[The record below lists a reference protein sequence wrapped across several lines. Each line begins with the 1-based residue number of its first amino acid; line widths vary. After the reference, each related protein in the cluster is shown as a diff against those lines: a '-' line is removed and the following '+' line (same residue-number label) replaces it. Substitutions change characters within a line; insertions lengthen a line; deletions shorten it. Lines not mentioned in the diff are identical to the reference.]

1 MQIDQFLARLKNVKK
16 GKGDAWT
23 ARCPAHQDGN
33 NSLSIGIGD
42 KGIVIK
48 CHAGCDTADVINALG
63 LELRDLFADT
73 KNSYPVIPPIQRAHV
88 HTTAKSQERTGTS
101 EKRHGLTVVS
111 SQITLADYAKAK
123 ALPVEFL
130 SDLGLRDRKR
140 DGKPA
145 IAIPYLGNDGQ
156 VVAMRYRIAMFG
168 DRFRW
173 RSGARPQLYGL
184 WRLEDARKAG
194 YVVIVEGESDCHAAW
209 YHQIPAVGLPGATNW
224 RDERDAQH
232 LDGIDKVYV
241 VVEPDTGGQAVLKWL
256 ATSVIKDRVHLIEFV
271 EHKDLAALHLAVG
284 DRFDDIWQKAVATAM
299 PFTEIDARS
308 AEAEHKRAA
317 EACSHLMKDR
327 NILSRFS
334 EAVAAAGVVGET
346 KSAKLIYLALTS
358 RFFSRPISV
367 VLKGPSSAGKSY
379 TTERVLDFFPRDA
392 FYSLTAM
399 SDRALAYSD
408 EPLENRFIV
417 IFEAAG
423 LESDFATY
431 LLRSLLSEGCV
442 RYETVEKTSE
452 GMRPRLIERKGPT
465 GCLLTTT
472 AAVLHAENET
482 RMLSVNVSD
491 SRQQTRVILDRLAE
505 EAEVDVDLEPWRA
518 LQTWLIGTNHR
529 VTIPY
534 ARELAALVPEIAVR
548 LRRDF
553 HHVLTL
559 IRAHALLHQA
569 SRDTDDK
576 GRIVASLDDYAA
588 VYDLVADIIAEGV
601 EATARPEV
609 RQTVEAVRNLLA
621 NGDDS
626 VTVKQVGEHLHL
638 DASTVSRRVAVAR
651 SLGYLKNE
659 ETRRRMPAKLVIGDK
674 MPADVEVLPHPD
686 RLRDSVQ
693 VCTSDRGDKHTNN
706 FSEPMVEVQIS

>member
-1 MQIDQFLARLKNVKK
+1 MIDLLSQLKNVRRS
-16 GKGDAWT
+16 GDSWT
-23 ARCPAHQDGN
+23 AKCPCHDDRH
-33 NSLSIGIGD
+33 NSLSICHTD
-42 KGIVIK
+42 DRWLLK
-48 CHAGCDTADVINALG
+48 CHAGCATDDVVKALG

-73 KNSYPVIPPIQRAHV
+73 NNNCPAIPPNRRAHV
-88 HTTAKSQERTGTS
+88 HTNTKGLAKARTSG
-101 EKRHGLTVVS
+101 KPPALTVVS
-111 SQITLADYAKAK
+111 SQISLAEYAKAK
-123 ALPVEFL
+123 ALPIEFL
-130 SDLGLRDRKR
+130 LDLGLRDRKR

-145 IAIPYLGNDGQ
+145 IVIPYLGTDSQ
-156 VVAMRYRIAMFG
+156 VVATRYRIAMRG

-173 RSGARPQLYGL
+173 RSGAKPQLYGL
-184 WRLEDARKAG
+184 WRLEDARNAG
-194 YVVIVEGESDCHAAW
+194 YIVIVEGESDCHTAW
-209 YHQIPAVGLPGATNW
+209 YHKIPAVGLPGAANW
-224 RDERDAQH
+224 RDERDARH

-241 VVEPDTGGQAVLKWL
+241 VVEPDTGGLAVLKWL
-256 ATSVIKDRVHLIEFV
+256 SMSVIKDRVHLVELG
-271 EHKDLAALHLAVG
+271 EHKDLADLHLAAG
-284 DRFDDIWQKAVATAM
+284 HRFEEVWQKAVAAAM

-308 AEAEHKRAA
+308 AEAAHKRAA
-317 EACSHLMKDR
+317 EACGHLIEDR
-327 NILSRFS
+327 DILSKFS
-334 EAVAAAGVVGET
+334 KAVAAAGVVGET

-379 TTERVLDFFPRDA
+379 TTERVLDFFPEDA

-408 EPLENRFIV
+408 EPLEHRFIV

-472 AAVLHAENET
+472 AAMLHAENET

-505 EAEVDVDLEPWRA
+505 EAEIDVNLEPWRA
-518 LQTWLIGTNHR
+518 LQTWLNGANHR

-534 ARELAALVPEIAVR
+534 AKELAALVPEIAVR

-569 SRDTDDK
+569 SRDADEK

-588 VYDLVADIIAEGV
+588 AYDLVADIIAEGV
-601 EATARPEV
+601 EATVRPEV

-621 NGDDS
+621 NGHDS
-626 VTVKQVGEHLHL
+626 VTVKQAAENLRL
-638 DASTVSRRVAVAR
+638 DASTASRRVAVAR
-651 SLGYLKNE
+651 SLGYLKND

-674 MPADVEVLPHPD
+674 MPADIEVLPHPD
-686 RLRDSVQ
+686 RLRDSVH
-693 VCTSDRGDKHTNN
+693 VCTYDRGDKHTNN
-706 FSEPMVEVQIS
+706 CSEPMVEVQI

>member
-1 MQIDQFLARLKNVKK
+1 
-16 GKGDAWT
+16 
-23 ARCPAHQDGN
+23 
-33 NSLSIGIGD
+33 
-42 KGIVIK
+42 
-48 CHAGCDTADVINALG
+48 
-63 LELRDLFADT
+63 
-73 KNSYPVIPPIQRAHV
+73 
-88 HTTAKSQERTGTS
+88 
-101 EKRHGLTVVS
+101 
-111 SQITLADYAKAK
+111 
-123 ALPVEFL
+123 
-130 SDLGLRDRKR
+130 
-140 DGKPA
+140 
-145 IAIPYLGNDGQ
+145 
-156 VVAMRYRIAMFG
+156 MRYRIAMFG

-173 RSGARPQLYGL
+173 RSGAKPQLYGL

-194 YVVIVEGESDCHAAW
+194 HVVIVEGESDCHAAW
-209 YHQIPAVGLPGATNW
+209 YHEVPAVGLPGAANW
-224 RDERDAQH
+224 RDERDAKH

-256 ATSVIKDRVHLIEFV
+256 STSVIKDRVHLIELG
-271 EHKDLAALHLAVG
+271 EHKDLAALHLAAG
-284 DRFDDIWQKAVATAM
+284 DRFHDLWQKAVAAAM

-317 EACSHLMKDR
+317 EACGHLMEDR
-327 NILSRFS
+327 DILSKFS
-334 EAVAAAGVVGET
+334 EAVDAAGVVGET

-379 TTERVLDFFPRDA
+379 TTERVLDFFPENA

-408 EPLENRFIV
+408 ESLENRFIV

-472 AAVLHAENET
+472 AATLHAENET

-518 LQTWLIGTNHR
+518 LQTWLIGANHR

-576 GRIVASLDDYAA
+576 GRIVANLDDYAA
-588 VYDLVADIIAEGV
+588 AYDLVADIIAEGV
-601 EATARPEV
+601 EATVRPEV
-609 RQTVEAVRNLLA
+609 RQTVETVRNLLA
-621 NGDDS
+621 NDHDS
-626 VTVKQVGEHLHL
+626 VTVKQVAEHLHL

-659 ETRRRMPAKLVIGDK
+659 ETRHRAPAKLVIGDK
-674 MPADVEVLPHPD
+674 MPEDVEVLPHPD

-693 VCTSDRGDKHTNN
+693 VCMSDRGDKHTNN
-706 FSEPMVEVQIS
+706 FSERMVEVQIS